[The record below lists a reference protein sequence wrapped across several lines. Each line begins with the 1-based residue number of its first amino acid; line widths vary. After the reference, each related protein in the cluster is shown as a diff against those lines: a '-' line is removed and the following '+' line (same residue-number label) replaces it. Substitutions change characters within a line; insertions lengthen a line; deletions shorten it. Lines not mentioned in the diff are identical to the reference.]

1 MGIHFEDYSKIPVP
15 ELGKFQS
22 SNRGNGDS
30 FPRLTKVAAD
40 GGKGF
45 NPLIEAMGI
54 YSCPTRITSDNGGPV
69 SIL

>member
-1 MGIHFEDYSKIPVP
+1 MFDYRFNPLIEAMGIHSVRRFVI
-15 ELGKFQS
+15 G
-22 SNRGNGDS
+22 
-30 FPRLTKVAAD
+30 LTITA
-40 GGKGF
+40 GF